1 MTDTAQQAAN
11 AERNMRRVLQGT
23 VTSDKMD
30 KTITVLVERRFAHPK
45 YGKFVKKHKKYHAHD
60 ETNTASVGDVVEIVA
75 MRPMSKLKRWRLQRV
90 LESDVLAAQGLTEA
104 ERPELSQPQSVQNAE
119 KAAAAEAEAAAEAAN
134 PEGGDA

>member
-1 MTDTAQQAAN
+1 MSEFRADV
-11 AERNMRRVLQGT
+11 RDLKR
-23 VTSDKMD
+23 
-30 KTITVLVERRFAHPK
+30 
-45 YGKFVKKHKKYHAHD
+45 
-60 ETNTASVGDVVEIVA
+60 DVVEIVA